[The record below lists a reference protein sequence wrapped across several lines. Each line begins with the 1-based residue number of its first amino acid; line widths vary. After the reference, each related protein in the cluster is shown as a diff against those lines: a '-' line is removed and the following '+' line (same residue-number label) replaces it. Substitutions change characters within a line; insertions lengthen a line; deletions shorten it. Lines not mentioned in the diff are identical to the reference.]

1 MEFSHFA
8 FQNIPPAPG
17 GAPTPQTGQ
26 PTPAPGGGSAPS
38 PGGALGGLFPLLLVV
53 PMLLIMFFMQSRQ
66 QTKSKELLA
75 GLKVGDQVVTQSGL
89 VGKLTEKG
97 ERYAKVEIA
106 PGIKVK
112 MLRTHLVGLDVG
124 EDAAKPAAQPASK

>member
-1 MEFSHFA
+1 MS
-8 FQNIPPAPG
+8 QSSPAPG

-26 PTPAPGGGSAPS
+26 PTPAPGGGSSP
-38 PGGALGGLFPLLLVV
+38 PGGAFGGLFPLLLVV

-66 QTKSKELLA
+66 QKKSKELLE

-97 ERYAKVEIA
+97 DRYAKVEIA

-124 EDAAKPAAQPASK
+124 DDAAKAAAQPAAK